1 MYIFNTKTSRCSLCY
16 ALLSTNTNPTSS
28 TVTYSSSSLN
38 RRYATRCSISSIE
51 RLISSSIKFERL
63 WRKNENGL
71 INNRSICFRCCG
83 TIRQIEQI
91 QNDIEQ
97 LNNDKKLL
105 MNKIKHN
112 LSKRAHILQ
121 GQRHQNNSFLTNHQ
135 ESPLYEDD
143 DTEEGEEK
151 PRTVITTNGNG
162 HSSPLIIPPPTTLV
176 GAKRRK
182 CNIAHKINLENKP
195 IESPFLSFNHLK
207 QSNTAIAQPTTKFLS
222 PNLIFD
228 SQSSKHHRSN
238 LFSSGI
244 NGHDLANLSFG
255 SSYKPLALTN
265 TSSSSSTTTP
275 QFLDPATGAL
285 IAIVSNPHHAALLA
299 QQHQQILK
307 SSSSISPSSIDT
319 IVDHEI
325 ISTKPTPLPK
335 KFPCLLCGRDFSNKS
350 NLNRHHS
357 IVHVALRNFECIRC
371 PKKFKLRQGLKTH
384 MQRCH
389 GVNAD
394 EPTFVLQKHRLH
406 NHHHHPSS
414 PQVIA
419 QTNK

>member
-16 ALLSTNTNPTSS
+16 ALLSTNINTTSS
-28 TVTYSSSSLN
+28 TIGYSSSSH
-38 RRYATRCSISSIE
+38 RRYASRCSISSIE
-51 RLISSSIKFERL
+51 RLISSSIKFEHL

-71 INNRSICFRCCG
+71 INNRSICIRCCD

-97 LNNDKKLL
+97 LNNDKQIL

-121 GQRHQNNSFLTNHQ
+121 GQRQRTNIFLTNHQ

-151 PRTVITTNGNG
+151 PRTVITTNGHE
-162 HSSPLIIPPPTTLV
+162 HSSPLLTPTTTLV

-195 IESPFLSFNHLK
+195 IESSFSSFNHSK
-207 QSNTAIAQPTTKFLS
+207 QSSSPIAQQITKFSS
-222 PNLIFD
+222 PNLILD
-228 SQSSKHHRSN
+228 SHSSKHHRSS

-255 SSYKPLALTN
+255 SPYKPLTLPN
-265 TSSSSSTTTP
+265 TSSSATTP
-275 QFLDPATGAL
+275 PYLDPTTGAL
-285 IAIVSNPHHAALLA
+285 IAIVSNPHHAALFA

-307 SSSSISPSSIDT
+307 SSSSISPSSTDT
-319 IVDHEI
+319 IDEHEI
-325 ISTKPTPLPK
+325 NAIKQNQNPK

-357 IVHVALRNFECIRC
+357 IVHVALRNFECVRC

-389 GVNAD
+389 GVNTD
-394 EPTFVLQKHRLH
+394 ESVFVLQKHRLH
-406 NHHHHPSS
+406 NHNHHHHPSS
-414 PQVIA
+414 SSPFIA